1 MNPTPTPLMSHVAT
15 DCPDCK
21 GENRFC
27 VICGPTPTPNSPA
40 PVDIARLR
48 ELLAKATPGPWIK
61 DRVITPSLVYWTVE
75 SETADGQ
82 ISEVECIHEPDA
94 TLIAALR
101 NEAPAL
107 LDEVTELR
115 ARVSSEVSIADA
127 LADQLHEDKPALAA
141 LVAERD
147 RARKDADSNAANG
160 MKAIEALERMTKENN
175 GLLSERDKLREE
187 VERLQ
192 RELKAKGDA

>member
-48 ELLAKATPGPWIK
+48 ELLAKATPGHWFEHWFRSHIPVSK
-61 DRVITPSLVYWTVE
+61 SD
-75 SETADGQ
+75 ADF
-82 ISEVECIHEPDA
+82 IA
-94 TLIAALR
+94 TIR

-107 LDEVTELR
+107 LDEVERLR
-115 ARVSSEVSIADA
+115 YWKESMLRVEAEAD
-127 LADQLHEDKPALAA
+127 LHSVAEMLGAA
-141 LVAERD
+141 LGKSVRKEIAEKVPKLIAECDSLRQEN
-147 RARKDADSNAANG
+147 ARLIAE
-160 MKAIEALERMTKENN
+160 IE
-175 GLLSERDKLREE
+175 G
-187 VERLQ
+187 
-192 RELKAKGDA
+192 LKANQKESQ